1 MTQFAGPNL
10 KSTEISRTPFPGVM
24 LAMRSVILLVAALSA
39 TLGVRTPAQCP
50 PRSVAP
56 LVGKAEPFEDEIVH
70 FEAADRISPPQKGS
84 VVFVGSSSI
93 RVWPNLQ
100 ADFPNSKVLQRGF
113 GGSTLAQ
120 VDHYAPRIVLPYCP
134 RLIVLYAGDNDLAEG
149 RSPEQI
155 LADFK
160 TFVGLVR
167 SPMPNTR
174 IVFVSIK
181 PSTARVALLEKMRE
195 ANALIRQY
203 IAADPSLTYVD
214 VFTPMLG
221 PTGLPRGE
229 LFQSDGLHM
238 NAQGYAI
245 WQGLLQPLVSATAR

>member
-1 MTQFAGPNL
+1 
-10 KSTEISRTPFPGVM
+10 
-24 LAMRSVILLVAALSA
+24 MRSTFLLAIALTA
-39 TLGVRTPAQCP
+39 GLGVRSPAQCP
-50 PRSVAP
+50 PPPQRP
-56 LVGKAEPFEDEIVH
+56 TPTVGEPQPFEDEIAQ
-70 FEAADRISPPQKGS
+70 FEAADKITPPPKNS

-93 RVWPNLQ
+93 RVWPNLKD
-100 ADFPNSKVLQRGF
+100 DFPGVEVLQRGF
-113 GGSTLAQ
+113 GGSMLDE

-149 RSPEQI
+149 KTPERI
-155 LADFK
+155 LTDFK

-167 SPMPNTR
+167 GPMPKTR

-181 PSTARVALLEKMRE
+181 PSTARVGLLDKMRE
-195 ANALIRQY
+195 TNSLVRQY
-203 IAADPSLTYVD
+203 IASDSSLTYVD

-245 WQGLLQPLVSATAR
+245 WRDLLQPVVSATTR

>member
-1 MTQFAGPNL
+1 
-10 KSTEISRTPFPGVM
+10 
-24 LAMRSVILLVAALSA
+24 MRSTLLLVVALSA
-39 TLGVRTPAQCP
+39 ALGVRTSAQCP
-50 PRSVAP
+50 PRPPAP
-56 LVGKAEPFEDEIVH
+56 LIGAAQRFEDEIAN
-70 FEAADRISPPQKGS
+70 FEAADRVSPPPRGS
-84 VVFVGSSSI
+84 VLFVGSSSI
-93 RVWPNLQ
+93 RVWPNLKT
-100 ADFPNSKVLQRGF
+100 DFPNVAVLQRGF
-113 GGSTLAQ
+113 GGSTLDE

-149 RSPEQI
+149 RTPEQI

-167 SPMPNTR
+167 SPMPKTR
-174 IVFVSIK
+174 IIFVSIK
-181 PSTARVALLEKMRE
+181 PSTARVALLGKMRV
-195 ANALIRQY
+195 ANTLVRNY
-203 IAADPSLTYVD
+203 IATDPSLTYVD

-245 WQGLLQPLVSATAR
+245 WRGLLQPLVSAQPR